1 MNISCDQLVSVIIPV
16 FNVQNYLERCINS
29 VLSQTYNNIEIIAVD
44 DGSTDKS
51 GSILDKYSSLNANC
65 KVYHI
70 ANRGVSVA
78 RNVGKEKALGEWIFF
93 LDSDDYIE
101 PECIETLI
109 KAGMESDADIV
120 VSNFYLLKNSENRR
134 KLNYYN
140 DEMISSGLQGIE
152 KIFLTSA
159 VVWGKLYKRE
169 IVDSTT
175 FDPRYS
181 IGEDG
186 LALFEMTKNKTIR
199 FISNSLYNYIIRPGS
214 ATSNYFGKKFY
225 EGVES
230 SVLLKNKMI
239 EFNPELKELANY
251 RVQRSVYILNEKIR
265 KNCNDA
271 DLKKE
276 MNRKLKEV
284 LKSSYSI
291 KRKNNYVG
299 KKMHI
304 QLAILLLLC

>member
-1 MNISCDQLVSVIIPV
+1 MNISCNQLVSVIIPV
-16 FNVQNYLERCINS
+16 YNVQNYVERCINS

-51 GSILDKYSSLNANC
+51 GIILDKYGSLNDNC

-70 ANRGVSVA
+70 ANGGVSTA
-78 RNVGKEKALGEWIFF
+78 RNVGKEKAIGEWFFF

-109 KAGMESDADIV
+109 KAGMETDADIV
-120 VSNFYLLKNSENRR
+120 VSNYYLLENSENKR
-134 KLNYYN
+134 KLNYYD
-140 DEMISSGLQGIE
+140 DEIISSGLQGIE

-169 IVDSTT
+169 IVDSTS

-186 LALFEMTKNKTIR
+186 LALFEMIKNNTIR
-199 FISNSLYNYIIRPGS
+199 FISNSLYNYTIRPDS
-214 ATSNYFGKKFY
+214 ATSNYFRKSLY

-239 EFNPELKELANY
+239 EFSPKLKELANY
-251 RVQRSVYILNEKIR
+251 RVQRSVYILNRKIR
-265 KNCNDA
+265 NNCIDN

-291 KRKNNYVG
+291 IHKNKYIG
-299 KKMHI
+299 KKMHMR
-304 QLAILLLLC
+304 LAVVRLLC

>member
-16 FNVQNYLERCINS
+16 YNVQKYLEQCINS

-51 GSILDKYSSLNANC
+51 GNILDKYGSLNANC

-70 ANRGVSVA
+70 TNSGVSAA
-78 RNVGKEKALGEWIFF
+78 RNVAKEKALGEWVLF
-93 LDSDDYIE
+93 LDSDDYLE
-101 PECIETLI
+101 PDCIETLI

-120 VSNFYLLKNSENRR
+120 VSNYYLLKNSDTRR

-140 DEMISSGLQGIE
+140 DEIISSGLQGIE

-169 IVDSTT
+169 IVDSIT

-186 LALFEMTKNKTIR
+186 LALFEMIKNSTIR
-199 FISNSLYNYIIRPGS
+199 FIPNSLYNYIIRPGS
-214 ATSNYFGKKFY
+214 ATSNYFEKRLY

-251 RVQRSVYILNEKIR
+251 RVQRSVYILNGKIR
-265 KNCNDA
+265 NNCNDV

-291 KRKNNYVG
+291 IYKNKYVG
-299 KKMHI
+299 KKMHMR
-304 QLAILLLLC
+304 LAVVRLLC